1 LMGARASPFLRQE
14 NGSVAQAEIT
24 MMLRNETWMVALE
37 ALWANKIRAFL
48 TTLGVIIGSAC
59 IVLVVT
65 VALSGRRY
73 VIAQI
78 EAVGSNLVY
87 ARLETDPNRPAMLQ
101 DELSMEDMNA
111 AKSAIPG
118 VLAVAG
124 TRDMPSSVIAGSVER
139 NVNLVGVTEGFQ
151 QIRNLLILNGRFV
164 DAEDVSARSRV
175 CLITTQLSNL
185 MFPVS
190 DPIGQNLR
198 VGELSFIVIGVFKER
213 VETFGQSEIRDY
225 SVLIPFPLMKY
236 YLGDTSLDVLY
247 VQAGTPEGVIPT
259 THRLEALLQSR
270 HPTRARYSV
279 MNFNSILEAAR
290 KIALALTVVLVLIG
304 FIALLV
310 SGIGI
315 MNIMLVTVQERTREI
330 GIRKAIG
337 ARRSEIL
344 QQFLLEAFLISGFGA
359 VVGILIAVAIPVIV
373 QPLLPGN
380 LRVPVPWESVVL
392 SFLVSCSVGVF
403 FGYLPAERAAK
414 LQPTESL
421 RYE

>member
-1 LMGARASPFLRQE
+1 
-14 NGSVAQAEIT
+14 

-101 DELSMEDMNA
+101 DELSLEDMNS
-111 AKSAIPG
+111 AKAAIPG
-118 VLAVAG
+118 VVAVAG
-124 TRDMPSSVIAGSVER
+124 TRDMPSSVIAGSIER
-139 NVNLVGVTEGFQ
+139 NVNLVGATEGFQ
-151 QIRNLLILNGRFV
+151 QIRNLLILSGRFL
-164 DAEDVSARSRV
+164 DAEDISARSRV
-175 CLITTQLSNL
+175 CLITTQLANL

-198 VGELSFIVIGVFKER
+198 VGELSFTVIGVFKER

-259 THRLEALLQSR
+259 THRLEALLQDR

-290 KIALALTVVLVLIG
+290 KIALALTIVLVLIG

-344 QQFLLEAFLISGFGA
+344 SQFLLEAFLISGFGS

-373 QPLLPGN
+373 QPMLPGN

>member
-1 LMGARASPFLRQE
+1 
-14 NGSVAQAEIT
+14 

-37 ALWANKIRAFL
+37 ALWANKVRAFL

-65 VALSGRRY
+65 VALTGQRY
-73 VIAQI
+73 VISQI

-87 ARLETDPNRPAMLQ
+87 ARLDTDPNRPAMLV
-101 DELSMEDMNA
+101 DELSVDDMNA
-111 AKSAIPG
+111 AKESIPD
-118 VLAVAG
+118 VIAVAG
-124 TRDMPSSVIAGSVER
+124 TRDMPSTVISSSIER

-151 QIRNLLILNGRFV
+151 QIRNLLILRGRFL
-164 DAEDVSARSRV
+164 DADDISARSRV
-175 CLITTQLSNL
+175 CLITTQLASL

-190 DPIGQNLR
+190 DPIGKSLH
-198 VGELSFIVIGVFKER
+198 VGELSFVVIGVFKER

-225 SVLIPFPLMKY
+225 SVLIPFPLMKD
-236 YLGDTSLDVLY
+236 YLGDPSMDVLY
-247 VQAGTPEGVIPT
+247 VQAGSPEAVIPV
-259 THRLEALLQSR
+259 THELEALLRSR
-270 HPTRARYSV
+270 HPGRARYSV
-279 MNFNSILEAAR
+279 MNFNSILDAAR
-290 KIALALTVVLVLIG
+290 RIALALTIVLVLIG

-315 MNIMLVTVQERTREI
+315 MNIMLVTVRERTREI

-344 QQFLLEAFLISGFGA
+344 YQFLLEAFLISGFGS
-359 VVGILIAVAIPVIV
+359 VVGILIAVLIPVMAQLV
-373 QPLLPGN
+373 LPGN
-380 LRVPVPWESVVL
+380 LRVPVPWQSVVL

>member
-1 LMGARASPFLRQE
+1 
-14 NGSVAQAEIT
+14 

-65 VALSGRRY
+65 VAQSGRRY

-87 ARLETDPNRPAMLQ
+87 ARLDTDPNRPAMLQ
-101 DELSMEDMNA
+101 DELSVEDMNA
-111 AKSAIPG
+111 AKDAIPG
-118 VLAVAG
+118 VVAVAG

-151 QIRNLLILNGRFV
+151 QIRNLLIPNGRFL
-164 DAEDVSARSRV
+164 DAEDISARSRV
-175 CLITTQLSNL
+175 CLITKQLSNL
-185 MFPVS
+185 MFPTS
-190 DPIGQNLR
+190 DPVGQSLR
-198 VGELSFIVIGVFKER
+198 VGELSFTVIGVFKER

-236 YLGDTSLDVLY
+236 YLGDPSMDVLY
-247 VQAGTPEGVIPT
+247 VQAGTSEGVIPAT
-259 THRLEALLQSR
+259 NQLEALLRSR

-279 MNFNSILEAAR
+279 MNFNSILNAAR
-290 KIALALTVVLVLIG
+290 QIALALTVVLVLIG

-315 MNIMLVTVQERTREI
+315 MNIMLVTVRERTREI

-344 QQFLLEAFLISGFGA
+344 YQFLLEAFLISGFGS
-359 VVGILIAVAIPVIV
+359 VMGILIAVLIPVLV

-380 LRVPVPWESVVL
+380 LRVPVPWQSVIL
-392 SFLVSCSVGVF
+392 SFVVSCSVGVF
-403 FGYLPAERAAK
+403 FGYLPADRAAK